1 LNIKLNPSQLLQAGL
16 LALISWLFKTV
27 NELQSLVAVYMV
39 QINKLEQNV
48 VDLALREKELNN
60 ALTEVL
66 IKLGGGN

>member
-1 LNIKLNPSQLLQAGL
+1 MNVKLNAGQLLQAGL
-16 LALISWLFKTV
+16 LALVSWLFKTV

-60 ALTEVL
+60 ALTEIL
-66 IKLGGGN
+66 IKLGSGN

>member
-1 LNIKLNPSQLLQAGL
+1 MNIKLNAGQLLQAGL
-16 LALISWLFKTV
+16 LALVSWLFKTV

-39 QINKLEQNV
+39 QIQKLEQNV

-66 IKLGGGN
+66 IKLGSGN

>member
-1 LNIKLNPSQLLQAGL
+1 MNIKLNPSQLLQAGI
-16 LALISWLFKTV
+16 LALVSWLFKTV

>member
-1 LNIKLNPSQLLQAGL
+1 MNIKLNAGQLLQAGL
-16 LALISWLFKTV
+16 LALVSWLFKTV

-48 VDLALREKELNN
+48 VDLALREKELNM

-66 IKLGGGN
+66 IRLGGSN

>member
-16 LALISWLFKTV
+16 LALVSWLFKTV

>member
-1 LNIKLNPSQLLQAGL
+1 MNIKLNPSQLLQAGL
-16 LALISWLFKTV
+16 LALVSWLFKTV

-48 VDLALREKELNN
+48 VDLALREKELNM

-66 IKLGGGN
+66 IRLGGGN

>member
-1 LNIKLNPSQLLQAGL
+1 MNIKLNPSQLLQAGL
-16 LALISWLFKTV
+16 LALVSWLFKTV

>member
-16 LALISWLFKTV
+16 LALVSWLFKTV

-48 VDLALREKELNN
+48 VDLALREKELNM

-66 IKLGGGN
+66 IRLGGGN

>member
-1 LNIKLNPSQLLQAGL
+1 MNIKLNPSQLLQAGI
-16 LALISWLFKTV
+16 LALVSWLFKTV

-48 VDLALREKELNN
+48 VDLSMREKELNM

-66 IKLGGGN
+66 IKLGGN

>member
-1 LNIKLNPSQLLQAGL
+1 MNIKLNPSQLLQAGL

>member
-1 LNIKLNPSQLLQAGL
+1 MNIKLNAGQLLQAGL
-16 LALISWLFKTV
+16 LALVSWLFKTV

-39 QINKLEQNV
+39 QIEKLEQNV
-48 VDLALREKELNN
+48 VDLALREKELNM

>member
-1 LNIKLNPSQLLQAGL
+1 LNIKLNPSQLLQASL
-16 LALISWLFKTV
+16 LALVSWLFKTV

-48 VDLALREKELNN
+48 VDLALREKELNM

>member
-1 LNIKLNPSQLLQAGL
+1 
-16 LALISWLFKTV
+16 
-27 NELQSLVAVYMV
+27 MV

>member
-1 LNIKLNPSQLLQAGL
+1 MNIKLNAGQLLQAGL
-16 LALISWLFKTV
+16 LALVSWLFKTV

-48 VDLALREKELNN
+48 VDLAMREKELNM

>member
-1 LNIKLNPSQLLQAGL
+1 MNIKLNPSQLLQASL
-16 LALISWLFKTV
+16 LALVSWLFKTV

-48 VDLALREKELNN
+48 VDLALREKELNM